1 MEKNINTAKSHN
13 GKVVPSNLDAEKYIL
28 ASLLLYNEVF
38 DNLEEVKLE
47 AEDFFDIRNQCIFK
61 AMRELKSENL
71 PLELVSITEKMRVNK
86 TLESAGGAEYLSLL
100 LDVQPTSAYAVHY
113 AKVVKDKS
121 TLRKLISI
129 SSEILNESYNN
140 PENIKEL
147 VDCAEKKILDINDDV
162 FSTKLFAVKDVVREA
177 IKYAVDQS
185 KHNGEISG
193 IPSGFYD
200 LDDMTDG
207 FHNSE
212 LIIIAARPSVGKT
225 AFALNILNNM
235 ALRNSKKVG
244 FFSCEMPK
252 LQLMLRMLCSEAEV
266 DQQRLKKGTLPQ
278 QSLGQLAEVADHF
291 YKSTIIFDDTPN
303 IPIMELRSK
312 ARKMKR
318 EFGIECIMIDY
329 LGLVSVGEEMS
340 QLPRHEQVAFV
351 SKSLKSLAREL
362 EIPIIA
368 LAQLNRLVE
377 SRGDDGV
384 PRMSDLKDSG
394 SIEQDADLIMF
405 IHRKQSQLTENDGA
419 QKADIRKIIVG
430 KNRNGPIGD
439 VDFIFLN
446 QYTKFALKDK
456 TSGEYF
462 E

>member
-1 MEKNINTAKSHN
+1 MSAEKSYH
-13 GKVVPSNLDAEKYIL
+13 GKVVPSNLDAERYVL

-38 DNLEEVKLE
+38 DNLEEVKLSD
-47 AEDFFDIRNQCIFK
+47 EDFFDIRNQIIFK
-61 AMRELKSENL
+61 AMRELKSENQ
-71 PLELVSITEKMRVNK
+71 PLELVAITEKMRVNK
-86 TLESAGGAEYLSLL
+86 TLESAGGAEYLSQL
-100 LDVQPTSAYAVHY
+100 LDIQPTSAYAVHY
-113 AKVVKDKS
+113 ARVIKDKS

-147 VDCAEKKILDINDDV
+147 VDCAEKKILDVNDDI
-162 FSTKLFAVKDVVREA
+162 FSTKLFAVKDVVRDA
-177 IKYAVDQS
+177 IRYALDHAKQ
-185 KHNGEISG
+185 NGKISG
-193 IPSGFYD
+193 LPSGFYD

-235 ALRNSKKVG
+235 ALRNGKKVG

-278 QSLGQLAEVADHF
+278 QSLAQLAEVANHF
-291 YKSTIIFDDTPN
+291 YQSTIIFDDTPN

-329 LGLVSVGEEMS
+329 LGLISVGEEMT

-405 IHRKQSQLTENDGA
+405 IHRKQSQLSENEGA
-419 QKADIRKIIVG
+419 AKADLRKIIIG

-439 VDFIFLN
+439 IDFIFLN

-456 TSGEYF
+456 TSSEYF
-462 E
+462 EQ

>member
-1 MEKNINTAKSHN
+1 MSAEKSYH
-13 GKVVPSNLDAEKYIL
+13 GKVVPSNLDAERYVL

-38 DNLEEVKLE
+38 DNLEEVKLSD
-47 AEDFFDIRNQCIFK
+47 EDFFDIRNQIIFK
-61 AMRELKSENL
+61 AMRELKSENQ
-71 PLELVSITEKMRVNK
+71 PLELVAITEKMRVNK
-86 TLESAGGAEYLSLL
+86 TLESAGGAEYLSQL
-100 LDVQPTSAYAVHY
+100 LDIQPTSAYAVHY
-113 AKVVKDKS
+113 ARVIKDKS

-147 VDCAEKKILDINDDV
+147 VDCAEKKILDVNDDI
-162 FSTKLFAVKDVVREA
+162 FSTKLFAVKDVVRDA
-177 IKYAVDQS
+177 IRYALDHAKQ
-185 KHNGEISG
+185 NGKISG
-193 IPSGFYD
+193 LPSGFYD

-235 ALRNSKKVG
+235 ALRNGKKVG

-278 QSLGQLAEVADHF
+278 QSLAQLAEVANHF
-291 YKSTIIFDDTPN
+291 YQSTIIFDDTPN

-329 LGLVSVGEEMS
+329 LGLISVGEEMT

-405 IHRKQSQLTENDGA
+405 IHRKQSQLSENEGVA
-419 QKADIRKIIVG
+419 KADLRKIIIG

-439 VDFIFLN
+439 IDFIFLN

-456 TSGEYF
+456 TSSEYF
-462 E
+462 EQ

>member
-1 MEKNINTAKSHN
+1 MSAEKSYH
-13 GKVVPSNLDAEKYIL
+13 GKVVPSNLDAERYVL

-38 DNLEEVKLE
+38 DNLEEVKLSD
-47 AEDFFDIRNQCIFK
+47 EDFFDIRNQIIFK
-61 AMRELKSENL
+61 AMRELKSENQ
-71 PLELVSITEKMRVNK
+71 PLELVAITEKMRVNK
-86 TLESAGGAEYLSLL
+86 TLENAGGAEYLSQL
-100 LDVQPTSAYAVHY
+100 LDIQPTSAYAVHY
-113 AKVVKDKS
+113 ARVIKDKS

-147 VDCAEKKILDINDDV
+147 VDCAEKKILDVNDDI
-162 FSTKLFAVKDVVREA
+162 FSTKLFAVKDVVRDA
-177 IKYAVDQS
+177 IRYALDHAKQ
-185 KHNGEISG
+185 NGKISG
-193 IPSGFYD
+193 LPSGFYD

-235 ALRNSKKVG
+235 ALRNGRKVG

-278 QSLGQLAEVADHF
+278 QSLAQLAEVANHF
-291 YKSTIIFDDTPN
+291 YQSTIIFDDTPN

-329 LGLVSVGEEMS
+329 LGLISVGEEMT

-405 IHRKQSQLTENDGA
+405 IHRKQSQLSENEGVA
-419 QKADIRKIIVG
+419 KADLRKIIIG

-439 VDFIFLN
+439 IDFIFLN

-456 TSGEYF
+456 TSSEYF
-462 E
+462 EQ